1 MQLSQRQNDIL
12 QAIVEDYINS
22 AEPVGSRTVSKR
34 IKIPVSS
41 ATIRN
46 EMADLEELGLI
57 TQQHLSSGRVPTQKG
72 LRFYID
78 CILALER
85 LSSEEAE
92 MINGIKKDY
101 AEKRQNLRELI
112 RDISRTVSSVMEYP
126 SLVIAPKLSCEKF
139 KKVQFLLIDERNIL
153 ITLITTSGMI
163 EQVHHRIEFH
173 ASQER
178 LDALAAELNALDRGF
193 TIADISEALDGAHGG
208 GAVKK
213 KEAGGG
219 AAKARPDIAGIS
231 DGNIDDRI
239 ILTGAENILKRPEFQ
254 NSEKMKLFIEIIND
268 KEKML
273 KLLTGEGLV
282 KNFKDEMIV
291 LIGDELKDLQALS
304 LGLVASEYKDSDDA
318 CGMLGVI
325 GPSRMEYSKIIS
337 LVREFAA
344 KLSDILKNK

>member
-1 MQLSQRQNDIL
+1 MQLSARQHDIL

-46 EMADLEELGLI
+46 EMADLEEMGLI

-85 LSSEEAE
+85 LSTEEAE

-112 RDISRTVSSVMEYP
+112 KDISKTLANVMEYP
-126 SLVIAPKLSCEKF
+126 SIVIAPKLSSEKF
-139 KKVQFLLIDERNIL
+139 KKVQFMLLDDKNLL

-163 EQVHHRIEFH
+163 EHFNHRIDFH

-178 LDALAAELNALDRGF
+178 LNALAAELNALDRGLN
-193 TIADISEALDGAHGG
+193 ISDISAALNGSHGG
-208 GAVKK
+208 GTVNRK
-213 KEAGGG
+213 AGG
-219 AAKARPDIAGIS
+219 KETLDFSNIA

-239 ILTGAENILKRPEFQ
+239 IFTGTENILKRPEFQ
-254 NSEKMKLFIEIIND
+254 NSEKMKLFIEIVND

-273 KLLTGEGLV
+273 KLLTGGGFA
-282 KNFKDEMIV
+282 KNFMDDTIV
-291 LIGDELKDLQALS
+291 LIGDELKELKTLS

-318 CGMLGVI
+318 RGVLGII

-337 LVREFAA
+337 LVREFAT
-344 KLSDILKNK
+344 KLSDVLKNQ